1 MTVIAAIRAFLFYL
15 LSAIILLP
23 CACIFCPLA
32 MLTPFSIRYQ
42 IVTLWNRGVL
52 AILKLTCGIDHH
64 VEGLENLPEQAL
76 VVVAKHN
83 CTWEA
88 VYLQLLFTPS
98 CTILKRELLW
108 IPFFGWGLSMLKP
121 VAIKRSNPKEA
132 IKQLQTQGRQRL
144 KDGISVLIFPEGT
157 RVDYG
162 SEGTYARGGA
172 SLAKKAGVQ
181 LVPLAHNAGKY
192 WPNKGWLKTPG
203 TIQVRIGPPLNTQ
216 DKTAAQLTEEA
227 RDWIES
233 TIPKLP

>member
-1 MTVIAAIRAFLFYL
+1 MTVIAAIRACLFYL

-23 CACIFCPLA
+23 CACIICPLA
-32 MLTPFSIRYQ
+32 MLAPFSTRYQ
-42 IVTLWNRGVL
+42 MVTFWNRGVL
-52 AILKLTCGIDHH
+52 FILKITCGIDHH
-64 VEGLENLPEQAL
+64 VEGLENLPEGGF

-108 IPFFGWGLSMLKP
+108 IPFFGWGLAMLKP

-132 IKQLQTQGRQRL
+132 IRQLQQQGKQRL

-162 SEGTYARGGA
+162 TQGSYARGGA
-172 SLAKKAGVQ
+172 NLAKKAGVP

-203 TIQVRIGPPLNTQ
+203 TIQVRVGPALIT
-216 DKTAAQLTEEA
+216 DEKTAAELTDDA
-227 RDWIES
+227 RDWIEN
-233 TIPKLP
+233 TITQLR